1 VINHGVTKRQA
12 ISASQKRGKMKS
24 VTPDSIGLILIG
36 ELLLGHRRVLIDV
49 VAPER
54 MCAAHLFTAQSK

>member
-1 VINHGVTKRQA
+1 
-12 ISASQKRGKMKS
+12 MKS